1 MPLLGPEAGM
11 RRRGL
16 VDAEMFGKLKAVW
29 IRLSKGAGEPGESAT
44 LLIEYNGYRIRP
56 TPYPVNGQYQTAGII
71 EKDAPDGP
79 KEHRFVRA
87 DTHQNKDDAI
97 NFTISKAKQIIDMQ
111 GDRMF
116 V

>member
-1 MPLLGPEAGM
+1 
-11 RRRGL
+11 
-16 VDAEMFGKLKAVW
+16 MFGKLKAAW
-29 IRLSKGAGEPGESAT
+29 NRLSKGTIKPNGSAAP
-44 LLIEYNGYRIRP
+44 LIEYNGYRIRP
-56 TPYPVNGQYQTAGII
+56 TPYEINGLYQTAGII
-71 EKDAPDGP
+71 EKDAPDGA

-87 DTHQNKDDAI
+87 DTHQNMDDAI